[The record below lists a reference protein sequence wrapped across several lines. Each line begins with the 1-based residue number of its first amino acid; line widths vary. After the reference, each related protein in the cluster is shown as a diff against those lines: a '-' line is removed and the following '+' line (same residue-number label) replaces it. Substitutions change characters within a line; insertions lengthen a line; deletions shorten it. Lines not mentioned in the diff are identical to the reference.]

1 MSSTGSSSAADG
13 LFAALAA
20 PGAGGARPAHGAPVL
35 TDPQVVDPE
44 HHWPAAHP
52 GDRWPVSGYPVLP
65 GHSSV
70 GPMLYQVGNAVLRP
84 VAHAVYRPTVEGKD
98 NVPRRGGVILA
109 SNHLSFIDS
118 FAIPLAAPR
127 KVHFLAKAEYF
138 TGEGLSGRVRKEMFS
153 SIGAVPVDRHSPSAA
168 QDSLHAGL
176 EILRAG
182 DAFGIYPEGTR
193 SRDGRLYRGRA
204 GVAWLALQ
212 AKVPVVPVGLVG
224 TDRIQPI
231 GAKFPKLAEVT
242 VRFGRPIQP
251 TAFASMP
258 AGKGRRLLTD
268 EIMDA
273 IAALSGQERADSYNE
288 LPPESTGS
296 AIGI

>member
-1 MSSTGSSSAADG
+1 
-13 LFAALAA
+13 
-20 PGAGGARPAHGAPVL
+20 
-35 TDPQVVDPE
+35 
-44 HHWPAAHP
+44 
-52 GDRWPVSGYPVLP
+52 
-65 GHSSV
+65 
-70 GPMLYQVGNAVLRP
+70 MLYRVSNAVLRP
-84 VAHAVYRPTVEGKD
+84 LTHALYRPTIEGRD

-127 KVHFLAKAEYF
+127 KVHFLAKSDYF
-138 TGEGLSGRVRKEMFS
+138 TGTGVGGRVRRELFS

-168 QDSLHAGL
+168 QDSLNAGL
-176 EILRAG
+176 EILRSG
-182 DAFGIYPEGTR
+182 EAFGIYPEGTR

-212 AKVPVVPVGLVG
+212 AQVPVVPVGLVG

-231 GAKFPKLAEVT
+231 GARFPTLAEVT
-242 VRFGRPIQP
+242 VRFGPPIQP

-258 AGKGRRLLTD
+258 AGKARRLLTD
-268 EIMDA
+268 EVMNA
-273 IAALSGQERADSYNE
+273 IAALSGQERVDAYNE